1 MHCCRDPV
9 YPACTPSIS
18 KVLQYPSTLPT
29 PVVYYVPCHRRVIS
43 DTTKEDI
50 NKEIGEAPN

>member
-1 MHCCRDPV
+1 MCYYKDPV
-9 YPACTPSIS
+9 YPAYTPLIS

-29 PVVYYVPCHRRVIS
+29 PVVYYIPCHYYVIL

-50 NKEIGEAPN
+50 NKEIGKAPN